1 MNSLE
6 GENLQGVE
14 LCTSPGWPMNIDLK
28 DPERSEENACFVI
41 DTDVVLHQV
50 GI

>member
-1 MNSLE
+1 
-6 GENLQGVE
+6 
-14 LCTSPGWPMNIDLK
+14 MNIGVK
-28 DPERSEENACFVI
+28 DPKRLEDNACFVI